1 MVREFTK
8 SYNLV
13 YIKCH
18 EAAINL
24 NFNITKED
32 ITDGEI
38 LFKVGMTW
46 LSWGEE
52 FKIII
57 TNTGTNLTRVEVA
70 SEAAFQAQLIDWGK
84 NNENIKNFFYVL
96 NELLTT

>member
-1 MVREFTK
+1 MVREFGK

-32 ITDGEI
+32 IADGEI

-46 LSWGEE
+46 FSWGEK
-52 FKIII
+52 FKILI
-57 TNTGTNLTRVEVA
+57 TNLGSNLTRVEVA
-70 SEAAFQAQLIDWGK
+70 SEAVFQAQLIDWGK
-84 NNENIKNFFYVL
+84 KNENVKNFFQTL
-96 NELLTT
+96 NELLEI

>member
-1 MVREFTK
+1 MVKEFANP
-8 SYNLV
+8 YNVV

-32 ITDGEI
+32 IAGGEI
-38 LFKVGMTW
+38 LFKVGMTL
-46 LSWGEE
+46 LSWGEF
-52 FKIII
+52 FKILI
-57 TNTGTNLTRVEVA
+57 TNVSTNLTRVEVA

-84 NNENIKNFFYVL
+84 NNENIKDFFKTL
-96 NELLTT
+96 TELLKV

>member
-1 MVREFTK
+1 MVREFRK

-24 NFNITKED
+24 NFKITKED
-32 ITDGEI
+32 IAEGEI
-38 LFKVGMTW
+38 LFKVGMSW
-46 LSWGEE
+46 FSWGEK
-52 FKIII
+52 FKILI
-57 TNTGTNLTRVEVA
+57 TDLGSNLIRVEVA

-84 NNENIKNFFYVL
+84 NNENVKDFFQTL
-96 NELLTT
+96 NELLKI